1 MDLRMIVT
9 VKQVPD
15 THNVTG
21 DAMKDDGTVNRAA
34 LPTIFNPEDLNALE
48 EALKLKERTGGHIT
62 CISMGPPN
70 AVEVLKECLY
80 RGADDAILISD
91 RRFAGADTLATSYAL
106 KCAIEQ
112 VGKYDLILCGRQ
124 AIDGDTAQVGPQ
136 IAEKLE
142 INQLTCVA
150 AVTEIDN
157 KSITA
162 KRSVEDGYEIV
173 KSDFPAL
180 LTITASANEPRS
192 ANAKKVMTYKNIG
205 KEICNSSYHESY
217 MAAES
222 CSILSHVKEWNVE
235 AIKADP
241 VQCGLSGS
249 PTKVKKIQ
257 SVVLTGCESRQVAN
271 SESAITN
278 LMNELVSENIIG

>member
-1 MDLRMIVT
+1 MGLRMIVT

-21 DAMKDDGTVNRAA
+21 EAMKEDGTVNRAA

-48 EALKLKERTGGHIT
+48 EALKIKERTGGHVT

-80 RGADDAILISD
+80 RGADDAVLISD

-112 VGKYDLILCGRQ
+112 AGEYDLILCGRQ

-136 IAEKLE
+136 IAEKLD
-142 INQLTCVA
+142 INQLTCIS
-150 AVTEIDN
+150 AVTEIDE

-173 KSDFPAL
+173 KSGFPVL
-180 LTITASANEPRS
+180 LTVTASANEPRS

-205 KEICNSSYHESY
+205 KEICNSSYDESY
-217 MAAES
+217 MAAET
-222 CSILSHVKEWNVE
+222 CAVISHVKEWNVE
-235 AIKADP
+235 AISADP

-257 SVVLTGCESRQVAN
+257 SVVLTGCESRQIAN
-271 SESAITN
+271 SETEITN